1 MYFKKKVYDLGKK
14 QQNRKRYIWMNYQ
27 LMSFDRTQLKSKH
40 YIFEAS
46 LDVKET
52 KYHDFSQ
59 NPKEF
64 LFHNEQFKYS
74 FPVKKKTNKKKVKL
88 ENVIDFQPDLH
99 NVNLD
104 VI

>member
-1 MYFKKKVYDLGKK
+1 
-14 QQNRKRYIWMNYQ
+14 MNYQ

-40 YIFEAS
+40 YISEAS

-74 FPVKKKTNKKKVKL
+74 FPVKENPKRLNLKK
-88 ENVIDFQPDLH
+88 
-99 NVNLD
+99 
-104 VI
+104 